1 MMRARMLVLVGLG
14 VAGLGFG
21 TFQWLTTVPVDP
33 LGQGQVKSLE
43 VPEGVTFRQVA
54 ALLEHEGLLRSQWGF
69 LLLGKLTLAERR
81 IAAGEYV
88 LRTDMRPKEILAEL
102 RSGRVVLHQI
112 TIPEGYTAVQIA
124 ELLAGKGIGDSA
136 EFLRL
141 IRDRDFIRSLNI
153 DDTSLEGY
161 LFPSTYRLPRRA
173 RTQDVMGTMVG
184 GLWQAFTPELQ
195 ARAKEV
201 NMSLHDVLTL
211 ASVIE
216 KETGVDSERELIS
229 SVFHNRLRHGIPL
242 QSDPTIIY
250 ALRDF
255 DGNLK
260 KKDLALNSPYNT
272 YRYPGLPP
280 GPIASPGAGAIRAA
294 LYPAPTTFLYFV
306 SRNDGTH
313 HFSSTLAEHNRA
325 VEQYQRRLPRRASG
339 RGVS

>member
-1 MMRARMLVLVGLG
+1 MKRLALVVIA
-14 VAGLGFG
+14 VAGLGFAA
-21 TFQWLTTVPVDP
+21 FQWLVLVPVDP
-33 LGQGQVKSLE
+33 LGQGAVKSVE
-43 VPEGVTFRQVA
+43 VPEGATFRQVA
-54 ALLEHEGLLRSQWGF
+54 EQLRREGLLRSPWGL
-69 LLLGKLTLAERR
+69 LLLGKLTLSERR
-81 IAAGEYV
+81 IPAGEYV

-102 RSGRVVLHQI
+102 RSGRVVLHQV

-124 ELLAGKGIGDSA
+124 ELLGQKGIGDSA

-141 IRDRDFIRSLNI
+141 VRDRDFIRSLNVE
-153 DDTSLEGY
+153 DVSLEGY
-161 LFPSTYRLPRRA
+161 LFPSTYKFARRA
-173 RTQDVMGTMVG
+173 RTQDIIGAMVG
-184 GLWQAFTPELQ
+184 GLWQVLTPELR

-216 KETGVDSERELIS
+216 KETGVESERELIS
-229 SVFHNRLRHGIPL
+229 AVFHNRLRRNIPL

-250 ALRDF
+250 ALQDF

-294 LYPAPTTFLYFV
+294 LYPVHTTFLYFV

-325 VEQYQRRLPRRASG
+325 VEQYQRRLPRRAA
-339 RGVS
+339 RGMS

>member
-1 MMRARMLVLVGLG
+1 MKRGARLGLVVVVIALGIVG
-14 VAGLGFG
+14 
-21 TFQWLTTVPVDP
+21 FQWLVMAPVDL
-33 LGQGQVKSLE
+33 LGQGVVKSVD
-43 VPEGVTFRQVA
+43 VPEGATFRQVA
-54 ALLEHEGLLRSQWGF
+54 ALLRRERLLRSQWGF
-69 LLLGKLTLAERR
+69 LLLGKLTLSERR
-81 IAAGEYV
+81 IPAGEYV
-88 LRTDMRPKEILAEL
+88 LRSDMPPKEILAEL
-102 RSGRVVLHQI
+102 RSGRVVLHQV

-124 ELLAGKGIGDSA
+124 ELLAQKGIGDEA
-136 EFLRL
+136 EFLKL
-141 IRDRDFIRSLNI
+141 VHDRNFIRSL
-153 DDTSLEGY
+153 DVEDASLEGY
-161 LFPSTYRLPRRA
+161 LFPSTYRFARRA
-173 RTQDVMGTMVG
+173 RTPDVIATMVA
-184 GLWQAFTPELQ
+184 GLRQVFTPELR

-216 KETGVDSERELIS
+216 KETGVESERELIS
-229 SVFHNRLRHGIPL
+229 AVFHNRLRRNIPL

-272 YRYPGLPP
+272 YRFPGLPP

-294 LYPAPTTFLYFV
+294 LYPVHTTFLYFV

-313 HFSSTLAEHNRA
+313 HFSSTLTEHNRA
-325 VEQYQRRLPRRASG
+325 VEQYQRRLPRRAA